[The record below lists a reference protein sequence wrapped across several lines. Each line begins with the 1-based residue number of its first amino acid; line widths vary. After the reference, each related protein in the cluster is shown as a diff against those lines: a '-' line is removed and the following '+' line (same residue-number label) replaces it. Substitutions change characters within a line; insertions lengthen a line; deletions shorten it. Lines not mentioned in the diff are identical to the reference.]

1 MSELGDIKRRLAD
14 LEELMINRSERIST
28 SVPTEKEGIV
38 GSERFVRIN
47 DEYRLY
53 RKFPD
58 KWRYTV
64 MYITRPNEGPAT
76 SLDELSDVTL
86 GTPSAGQV
94 LKYSTG
100 GWINDTSPITAHDI
114 QSVSIHTA
122 SGLTAGHFLK
132 ASSPTAFS
140 FAAHGLG
147 ATDVGAVDGP
157 GSSTDNAIARYHE
170 TTGHV
175 IQDSLITIDD
185 TGTINIPSGQTYNI
199 DGSAHTHDYSLVYL
213 GISAKAADSDKLDGN
228 DSTAFA
234 AASHNHSATNI
245 TSDTLDGDRLPAIST
260 SKKGAVP
267 ATGVASGKYLKD
279 DGNWD
284 TPTGGAGDVTG
295 PASTVDNE
303 IARFHSTDGKTI
315 QASAGVTIDDSGTI
329 NIPSGQ
335 TYNINGSAHVHNHN
349 DLINKGTYSH
359 SSIDNHINAASGTVH
374 LPSMTGNSGKVL
386 GNDGTTSA
394 WQTAGTG
401 DVTGPAASVDNEI
414 ARYHST
420 GGKTLQQ
427 SAGVTIDDSG
437 TINIPTGQ
445 TYNINGSPHT
455 HSALGDFSGP
465 GSSTNYAVVRFDG
478 TGGKT
483 GLNSVVII
491 ADGGGIT
498 GVAGMTSSEVLHV
511 NKSNGYALSNKLNS
525 SDTYY
530 VAALGNDGTVG
541 ILYLNDDV
549 SGAPWAIKAA
559 AAGIDFAGAQL
570 ITTGGV
576 TVDSVAG
583 TAGTITLVSNLRYSS
598 GTLQMKTIAVTVN
611 GGVVTVIGAES
622 GWGNVPSV

>member
-58 KWRYTV
+58 KWRYAV
-64 MYITRPNEGPAT
+64 MYVTRPDEGPAT

-86 GTPSAGQV
+86 GTPSSGQV

-122 SGLTAGHFLK
+122 SGLTPGHFLK
-132 ASSPTAFS
+132 ASGATTFS

-170 TTGHV
+170 TTGHI
-175 IQDSLITIDD
+175 IQDSLVTINDS
-185 TGTINIPSGQTYNI
+185 GTINIPSGQTYNI
-199 DGSAHTHDYSLVYL
+199 DGSAHTHDYSAVFL
-213 GISAKAADSDKLDGN
+213 GISDKAADSDKLDGS

-234 AASHNHSATNI
+234 AASHNHAATEI
-245 TSDTLDGDRLPAIST
+245 TSGTLDGDLLPAMSET
-260 SKKGAVP
+260 KKGGVP

-279 DGNWD
+279 DGSWD

-295 PASTVDNE
+295 PASSVDNE
-303 IARFHSTDGKTI
+303 IARYHETSGKII
-315 QASAGVTIDDSGTI
+315 QASAGVTISDAGTI

-349 DLINKGTYSH
+349 DLINKGIYSH
-359 SSIDNHINAASGTVH
+359 STIDNHIVAASGTVH
-374 LPSMTGNSGKVL
+374 LPSMTGNSGKIL
-386 GNDGTTSA
+386 GNNGIAAA
-394 WQTAGTG
+394 WQTAGAG
-401 DVTGPAASVDNEI
+401 DVTGPAASIDNEI
-414 ARYHST
+414 VRYHGT
-420 GGKTLQQ
+420 GGKTIQQ

-437 TINIPTGQ
+437 TINIPAGQ

-465 GSSTNYAVVRFDG
+465 GSSTANAVVRFSG

-483 GLNSVVII
+483 GLNSVMVVS
-491 ADGGGIT
+491 DTGVVT
-498 GVAGMTSSEVLHV
+498 GVAGMTSSDTLHV
-511 NKSNGYALSNKLNS
+511 NKSNGYAVSNKLS
-525 SDTYY
+525 SGDSYY
-530 VAALGNDGTVG
+530 VAALGNNGTVG
-541 ILYLNDDV
+541 VLYLNDDV
-549 SGAPWAIKAA
+549 SGAPWAVSGAA
-559 AAGIDFAGAQL
+559 TGIDFGGAHL
-570 ITTGGV
+570 ITTSGV
-576 TVDSVAG
+576 TVDGVAG
-583 TAGTITLVSNLRYSS
+583 TAGTITLVSNLQYST
-598 GTLQMKTIAVTVN
+598 GTLQMKTIAITVN

-622 GWGNVPSV
+622 GWSNVPSV